1 VRLRE
6 LPAQVVPLEQAVPG
20 RPAAP
25 AWRVRT
31 TVSYAPWPAIAALA
45 SRVAVAAAFTASD
58 KAGLPTPE
66 PAKACGLRLRASI
79 VGGLSVRERKQVS
92 MTKRW
97 LAGLVGVVLSALVI
111 GGGCG
116 EKNPAVCSN
125 AEFCNGSTSLGGGG
139 SSGNASLGGK
149 GTGAANSGTGGRSAA
164 LKCSDAGACAGPSRC
179 DDSSGR
185 AVCTCNEGY
194 VFEKGSTSTCVVDK
208 TCIKIKPLGDDSCR
222 QLVGGISAVAAF
234 FAVDYCAGTAVLEAD
249 LAPLAAVPGDLNS
262 VFKVS
267 ENGAGLKDSESKV
280 TIIPRD
286 VESYVTIALDV
297 SNSITVDQPAF
308 FAALLGKLQTL
319 VQALKPLPGKPDVGV
334 SVLIFG
340 KTVAELVPFTT
351 DLDAVS
357 AAVGTLKD
365 STVITTRV
373 PADGTALI
381 EAANTGVTNT
391 ERIIALRN
399 GVTQGGILST
409 GTLILVTDGKDNS
422 GTMPSSG
429 LTTTSVNLVSVGV
442 GPSEMLDGTL
452 LKTLGRDGAFS
463 APAPADLDIAF
474 AEITKRVA
482 EYPDRAYLLGYCSPS
497 VTGTPAVTISLT
509 KLEVK
514 ATASCTFNPA
524 LFNATI
530 GQTCDAAFFT
540 GECANRK
547 CGGLTACGK
556 CTLDT
561 ECCVGATG
569 QCAAP
574 AAAADC
580 QGDSTL
586 CGPGPSECITDTCS
600 APLDTGAKSP
610 LGAECA
616 LASDCESQRCER
628 ANLVSI
634 TSMHVCKRPAQ
645 IGELCSGMLANA
657 VCEDGSACVGETC
670 QARGLVQCT
679 TQADCLSGACTPG
692 AQGAPGFCTQ
702 INTCQFSWDSKNKK

>member
-1 VRLRE
+1 
-6 LPAQVVPLEQAVPG
+6 
-20 RPAAP
+20 
-25 AWRVRT
+25 
-31 TVSYAPWPAIAALA
+31 
-45 SRVAVAAAFTASD
+45 
-58 KAGLPTPE
+58 
-66 PAKACGLRLRASI
+66 
-79 VGGLSVRERKQVS
+79 

-139 SSGNASLGGK
+139 SSGNSSGGTK
-149 GTGAANSGTGGRSAA
+149 GTGATSSGTGGRPGV
-164 LKCSDAGACAGPSRC
+164 LKCSDAGACAGPSSC

-208 TCIKIKPLGDDSCR
+208 TCIKIRPLGDDSCR
-222 QLVGGISAVAAF
+222 QVVGGISAVAAF

-267 ENGAGLKDSESKV
+267 ENGTGLDSESTV

-422 GTMPSSG
+422 GTVPSSG
-429 LTTTSVNLVSVGV
+429 LTTTSVNLISVGV
-442 GPSEMLDGTL
+442 GPADMLDGTL
-452 LKTLGRDGAFS
+452 LKTLGRDGSFS

-497 VTGTPAVTISLT
+497 VTGTPAVTISLKT
-509 KLEVK
+509 LEVK
-514 ATASCTFNPA
+514 PENTASCTFNPA

-540 GECANRK
+540 SECANRK

-556 CTLDT
+556 CALDT
-561 ECCVGATG
+561 DCCVGATG

-574 AAAADC
+574 AAAPTC
-580 QGDSTL
+580 EGDSTL
-586 CGPGPSECITDTCS
+586 CGPGPSECNIDTKTCS
-600 APLDTGAKSP
+600 ARLDTGATCGAQPPACRSGTVCGASGKCEAKLP
-610 LGAECA
+610 LGAEC
-616 LASDCESQRCER
+616 LVASDCESQRCER
-628 ANLVSI
+628 ANLASI
-634 TSMHVCKRPAQ
+634 TSMHECKRPAQ
-645 IGELCSGMLANA
+645 IGELCSGTLANA

-670 QARGLVQCT
+670 QPRGLVQCT

-702 INTCQFSWDSKNKK
+702 IGSCQFSWDSKIKK